1 MNTASHKGK
10 LFIISGPSGTGK
22 GTICKGLLDN
32 PNIRVSISM
41 TTRSPRVGEVHG
53 KHYYFVTRDEF
64 EKTIAEGGL
73 LEYAEVFGNYYG
85 TPKAAVVEKLNQG
98 KDVILEID
106 VQGALDAKRIYPDS
120 VLIFILPPSLEE
132 LRARIEGRGTETE
145 EAINLRLSKAL
156 KEMSYIDEY
165 DYYVVNDI
173 IDDAI
178 ARTEAIMMAEHA
190 RVSESINDLIDKFR
204 EEEQCYTHQ

>member
-132 LRARIEGRGTETE
+132 LRVRIEGRGTETE